1 MNNHYSKKTYEEN
14 PSQEKLTEFLLE
26 KIKKYKNVSTKT
38 FEVKNDKGK
47 YYNIKININLVGYR
61 NNLFY
66 AAKLS
71 TVSHS
76 SRIINIKCI
85 FTDNDNLKQDMK
97 INADSL
103 IQCFRGVAADTII
116 DVHLDTFTDQQGYE
130 HLAVCAQTIKNASII
145 YVYKRIMDFVNVI
158 NDKYGQIPEEPYVEM
173 DLPETIATTTTIYNT
188 NIIKNTNTNAN
199 INHYT
204 NSDNKLSYA
213 NIAKKKQEETIQTTQ
228 TTTNEA
234 QAQTQPKTTIKTEL
248 DIQEEYLLK
257 QLENIKKLKQMQNK

>member
-1 MNNHYSKKTYEEN
+1 MNSHYVKKTYQEN

-26 KIKKYKNVSTKT
+26 KIQKYKNVSTKT
-38 FEVKNDKGK
+38 FEVKNDKGT
-47 YYNIKININLVGYR
+47 YYNIKINVNLVGYR

-71 TVSHS
+71 TVSHT

-103 IQCFRGVAADTII
+103 IQCFRAVAPDTII

-145 YVYKRIMDFVNVI
+145 YVYKRIMDFVNVV

-173 DLPETIATTTTIYNT
+173 ELSNTISNTIVNYNT
-188 NIIKNTNTNAN
+188 LNITSNQTSNTTSNSNT
-199 INHYT
+199 
-204 NSDNKLSYA
+204 KVSYA
-213 NIAKKKQEETIQTTQ
+213 NIAKKYQDEQMPLETN
-228 TTTNEA
+228 TNTNTN
-234 QAQTQPKTTIKTEL
+234 QNKTTIKTEL

-257 QLENIKKLKQMQNK
+257 QLENIKKLKQIQNK